1 VKTIQ
6 KQKRLPLILFGA
18 IVILLFAGF
27 AISEGLGSPSVPT
40 GDVAKVEDAPAGLGT
55 ITQAEFDRALAQ
67 TAARAGVKKIPKP
80 GDPQYDGLKQG
91 AMNDLLDS
99 VWIQG
104 EAADL
109 GVTAEVSEVSSLL
122 RQTIAQNFRTK
133 AEFEKFRKQSHF
145 SQKDIRDR
153 IRLQILSNK
162 IQQKVVKDL
171 PPVTPSQVVE
181 YYDAAKSQFEQPATR
196 DVRLVLNKDKATVD
210 KAKAELEQDSS
221 DASWKKVAA
230 EFSTDANSK
239 TNGGLRPSLTDGLL
253 EQPLNNEVF
262 SAPKGQIGGPVK
274 TPLGYYVFEVEKVTP
289 GRTLPLDKS
298 TSTQIRSQLT
308 QQAQQNAFGA
318 FVDDFGSKW
327 RARTFCASDY
337 LVDRCNNFAGTGH
350 PATAPAG
357 CYEADPK
364 GGRPPSCPAPV
375 AQIVPAL
382 PGSVS
387 IVSPQG
393 TRLPQRPIPGGIPT
407 VAGGGLSGGL
417 PSGTAPAGGAPTGGT
432 P

>member
-1 VKTIQ
+1 VRTIQ

-27 AISEGLGSPSVPT
+27 AISEGLGSPSVPS

-55 ITQAEFDRALAQ
+55 ITQADFDRALQQ
-67 TAARAGVKKIPKP
+67 TAARAGVKKVPKP
-80 GDPQYDGLKQG
+80 GDSQYDGLKQG

-109 GVTAEVSEVSSLL
+109 GITAGVSEVSSLL
-122 RQTIAQNFRTK
+122 KQTIAQNFRTK

-162 IQQKVVKDL
+162 IQQKVLKDL
-171 PPVTPSQVVE
+171 PPVTASQVVE

-239 TNGGLRPSLTDGLL
+239 TNGGLRPSLTNGLL
-253 EQPLNNEVF
+253 EQPLNDEVF
-262 SAPKGQIGGPVK
+262 SAPKGQIEGPVK

-308 QQAQQNAFGA
+308 QQAQQNAFGQ
-318 FVDDFGSKW
+318 FVDDFGGKW

-337 LVDRCNNFAGTGH
+337 LIDRCNNFAGAGH

-357 CYEADPK
+357 CYEAHPK

-375 AQIVPAL
+375 AQVVPAL
-382 PGSVS
+382 PGTVS

-393 TRLPQRPIPGGIPT
+393 TRLPQRPIPGGIPA